1 MVWHRFTRCIGRS
14 LATGVMLGC
23 GVMLANANEII
34 IPFALA
40 PPNPAESAPV
50 EAAPLDLMLCLAADV
65 SESVTAMEYE
75 LQKQGHAA
83 AIEDEA
89 VISIIRNGVHGR
101 IGVVYVEWAD
111 QNQQHLAADWHV
123 IEDKASAA
131 QFAESIRTSSQPPWI
146 NWNVRNTS
154 TSEVVRY
161 CMRQF
166 DRHTNQNSRRVIDI
180 SSDGTNNVG
189 HRIDGIRDHAVAQG
203 VTINVLAIEDSLA
216 PFPNGT
222 HTRPD
227 GGLVRYFKNNVA
239 GGAGA
244 FVHAASGYSSF
255 GEMIKR
261 KFLLELASLN

>member
-1 MVWHRFTRCIGRS
+1 MIWRGFARYSRLSLVLVLVWAHGMTVS
-14 LATGVMLGC
+14 Y
-23 GVMLANANEII
+23 ANEII

-50 EAAPLDLMLCLAADV
+50 ETEPLDLMLCLAADV
-65 SESVTAMEYE
+65 SESVTAMEYD
-75 LQKQGHAA
+75 LQKRGHAA

-89 VISIIRNGVHGR
+89 VVNLIRDGVHGR
-101 IGVVYVEWAD
+101 IGVVYIEWAD

-123 IEDKASAA
+123 IEDQRSAR
-131 QFAESIRTSSQPPWI
+131 QFADAIRTSPQPPWI

-161 CMRQF
+161 CLRQF
-166 DRHTNQNSRRVIDI
+166 ERHTGPNSRRVIDI

-189 HRIDGIRDHAVAQG
+189 HRIEGIRDLAVSRG
-203 VTINVLAIEDSLA
+203 VTINVLAIEDSLS
-216 PFPNGT
+216 PFPDGT

-227 GGLVRYFKNNVA
+227 GGLVHYFKNNVA

-244 FVHAASGYSSF
+244 FVHAASGYASF
-255 GEMIKR
+255 EEMIKR

>member
-1 MVWHRFTRCIGRS
+1 MSGRGLASDKCRS
-14 LATGVMLGC
+14 LIMGA
-23 GVMLANANEII
+23 MLASMMASAHANEII

-50 EAAPLDLMLCLAADV
+50 ETKPLDLMLCLAADV
-65 SESVTAMEYE
+65 SESVTAMEYD
-75 LQKQGHAA
+75 LQKRGHAA
-83 AIEDEA
+83 AIEDET
-89 VISIIRNGVHGR
+89 VVNLIRDGIHGR
-101 IGVVYVEWAD
+101 IGVVYIEWAD

-123 IEDKASAA
+123 IEDQQSAA
-131 QFAESIRTSSQPPWI
+131 KFADAIRTSPQPPWI

-166 DRHTNQNSRRVIDI
+166 ERHTGQHSRRVIDI

-189 HRIDGIRDHAVAQG
+189 HRIDGIRDLAVSQG
-203 VTINVLAIEDSLA
+203 VTINVLAIEDSLS
-216 PFPNGT
+216 PFPDGT

-244 FVHAASGYSSF
+244 FVHAASGYASF